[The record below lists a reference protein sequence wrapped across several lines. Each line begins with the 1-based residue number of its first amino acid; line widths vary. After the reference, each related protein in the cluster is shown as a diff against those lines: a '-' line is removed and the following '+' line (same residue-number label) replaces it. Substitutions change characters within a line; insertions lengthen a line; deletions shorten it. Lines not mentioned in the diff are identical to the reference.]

1 MSRPRTRHLSDVE
14 DQSPDHT
21 GSMSSS
27 RFLTDAP
34 VAGEAPALELA
45 GEASYG
51 PDRPIRLLVIDDDLR
66 VRAAFVQ
73 TIALEPDMVMVDDA
87 ADART
92 ALALAE
98 RTDPSVAVV
107 DVLLPDEETG
117 LALVTSL
124 NLRPGCAVVAMSV
137 HGGLRAAALAAG
149 AVAFVEKESDID
161 AILNTVRAAALT
173 HSV

>member
-1 MSRPRTRHLSDVE
+1 V
-14 DQSPDHT
+14 
-21 GSMSSS
+21 G
-27 RFLTDAP
+27 AP

-45 GEASYG
+45 GGTSYG
-51 PDRPIRLLVIDDDLR
+51 PKGPIRVLVIDDDLR
-66 VRAAFVQ
+66 VRAALVQ
-73 TIALEPDMVMVDDA
+73 TIALERDLVMVAEA

-98 RTDPSVAVV
+98 RVDPSVAVV
-107 DVLLPDEETG
+107 DVLLPDAVTG
-117 LALVTSL
+117 LALMTSL

-137 HGGLRAAALAAG
+137 RGGLRAAALAAG

>member
-1 MSRPRTRHLSDVE
+1 V
-14 DQSPDHT
+14 
-21 GSMSSS
+21 
-27 RFLTDAP
+27 
-34 VAGEAPALELA
+34 
-45 GEASYG
+45 
-51 PDRPIRLLVIDDDLR
+51 LVIDDDLR
-66 VRAAFVQ
+66 VRAALVQ
-73 TIALEPDMVMVDDA
+73 TIALERDLVMVAEA

-98 RTDPSVAVV
+98 RVDPSVAVV
-107 DVLLPDEETG
+107 DVLLPDAVTG
-117 LALVTSL
+117 LALMTSL

-137 HGGLRAAALAAG
+137 RGGLRAAALAAG